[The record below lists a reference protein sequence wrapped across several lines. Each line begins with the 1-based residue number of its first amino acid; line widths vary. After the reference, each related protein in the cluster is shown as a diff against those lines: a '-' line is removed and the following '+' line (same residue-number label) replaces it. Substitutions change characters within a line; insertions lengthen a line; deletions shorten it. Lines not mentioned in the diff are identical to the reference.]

1 MNPIFNEYLT
11 FLRDTS
17 GKQLSDLKEG
27 YFWLDNQI
35 IKGFDKQGNIHK
47 FYRISISDD
56 LKLAINKPKNGYEN
70 IEDIELA
77 NWNYLIEISKAHLE
91 NIESEAKQLIIDKMI
106 KFAGYIPL
114 VPVSM
119 GKDSQVTCHLV
130 RECYPDTKAVFNN
143 TTLDCAD
150 TYLMAKKFPN
160 CEIMTPKQGF
170 YQYIKEAQMIP
181 TRFSR
186 FCCRIFKVGEIT
198 KQLDHKK
205 LYLEFLGMRNEESN
219 ARSEYG
225 DEWRNETEWSSDI
238 KWMCILPIR
247 KWSELDVWLY
257 TLWRDIE
264 INPKYKKGYSRV
276 GCAIA
281 CPFYTKST
289 WVLDKYWYP
298 TMRTRWEDI
307 LREDFIKNKK
317 WIVMNCT
324 VDEYVN
330 QAWNSGA
337 YREEPTE
344 EVIKEFARYNGL
356 DVGDTKVAAQYFNKY
371 CSNGCKSKSGK
382 LKKIKDRDTIS
393 MNMKFHGREIDK
405 FLCKKCFM
413 KLYEMDEEKWN
424 WWIERFKQDGCALF
438 ADKE

>member
-17 GKQLSDLKEG
+17 GKQLSELKEG

-47 FYRISISDD
+47 FYRMKISDLLMVTID
-56 LKLAINKPKNGYEN
+56 KPKNGYEN

-77 NWNYLIEISKAHLE
+77 SWNDLIEMNKFHLE
-91 NIESEAKQLIIDKMI
+91 NIESEAKQLIIDKMN
-106 KFAGYIPL
+106 KFDGYIPL

-130 RECYPDTKAVFNN
+130 RECYPDTKAIFNN

-219 ARSEYG
+219 TRSEYD
-225 DEWRNETEWSSDI
+225 DEWRNETEWTSDI
-238 KWMCILPIR
+238 KWICILPIR

-264 INPKYKKGYSRV
+264 INPKYKKGYARV
-276 GCAIA
+276 ECAIA

-324 VDEYVN
+324 IDEYVN
-330 QAWNSGA
+330 QAWNSGV
-337 YREEPTE
+337 YREEPTK
-344 EVIKEFARYNGL
+344 EVVEEFARYNGL
-356 DVGDTKVAAQYFNKY
+356 DVGDTKVASQYFNKY
-371 CSNGCKSKSGK
+371 CANGCKSKSGK

-438 ADKE
+438 SDEK

>member
-17 GKQLSDLKEG
+17 NKQLSDLKEG

-35 IKGFDKQGNIHK
+35 IKGFDKQGNIYK
-47 FYRISISDD
+47 FYRIKVSDD
-56 LKLAINKPKNGYEN
+56 LKLTIDKPKNGYSDIEQVELASWNDLIEMKKYHLLN
-70 IEDIELA
+70 IE
-77 NWNYLIEISKAHLE
+77 N
-91 NIESEAKQLIIDKMI
+91 EAKELIIDKMN
-106 KFAGYIPL
+106 KFNGYIPL

-130 RECYPDTKAVFNN
+130 RECYPDTKAIFNN

-170 YQYIKEAQMIP
+170 YQYIKEVNVLP

-186 FCCRIFKVGEIT
+186 FCCRIFKTGEMV
-198 KQLDHKK
+198 KRLDHNVP
-205 LYLEFLGMRNEESN
+205 YLLLMGMRNEESN
-219 ARSEYG
+219 TRSGYG
-225 DEWRNETEWSSDI
+225 DEIVNPEWGNT
-238 KWMCILPIR
+238 KWQGILPIR
-247 KWSELDVWLY
+247 TWSELEVWLY
-257 TLWRDIE
+257 TLWHGIE
-264 INPKYKKGYSRV
+264 INPKYKKGYARV
-276 GCAIA
+276 GCHVA
-281 CPFYTKST
+281 CPYYTKST

-298 TMRTRWEDI
+298 TMRARWEEI
-307 LREDFIKNKK
+307 LKDDFIKNKK

-324 VDEYVN
+324 LDEYLNV
-330 QAWNSGA
+330 AWNGGA

-344 EVIKEFARYNGL
+344 EVIREFAQYNGL

-393 MNMKFHGREIDK
+393 MNMKFHGREVEK

-413 KLYEMDEEKWN
+413 KLYEMDEDKWN
-424 WWIERFKQDGCALF
+424 WWIERYKQDGCALF
-438 ADKE
+438 TDEE